1 MSKENLKRFL
11 EKVSTDQTL
20 AETVI
25 TLAKQNGFELTAD
38 DFHFEEQA
46 MANDRVTRATGRN
59 FPITVHY
66 HKSSDDKVVCI
77 YKPRES

>member
-25 TLAKQNGFELTAD
+25 TLAKEKGVELTAD

-46 MANDRVTRATGRN
+46 MSNDRVTRAAGRN
-59 FPITVHY
+59 FPITVSY

>member
-20 AETVI
+20 AKE
-25 TLAKQNGFELTAD
+25 NGFELTAD

-46 MANDRVTRATGRN
+46 MSNDRVTRAAGRN
-59 FPITVHY
+59 FPITVSY

>member
-25 TLAKQNGFELTAD
+25 TLAKENGFELTAD
-38 DFHFEEQA
+38 DF
-46 MANDRVTRATGRN
+46 
-59 FPITVHY
+59 IS
-66 HKSSDDKVVCI
+66 KSRPCPTI
-77 YKPRES
+77 E

>member
-25 TLAKQNGFELTAD
+25 TLAKENGF
-38 DFHFEEQA
+38 
-46 MANDRVTRATGRN
+46 
-59 FPITVHY
+59 
-66 HKSSDDKVVCI
+66 
-77 YKPRES
+77 